1 MNLLRKLL
9 TLLVVLSTI
18 VIGVLF
24 ALQNTALVPL
34 DVLVYSFEA
43 KSVALWVLAGFAIGG
58 ILGML
63 TASGI
68 VLRLRTSRRL
78 TERQLTKARIELS
91 NLRAAGPKDGE

>member
-18 VIGVLF
+18 IIGVLF

-34 DVLVYSFEA
+34 DILVYSFEA

-68 VLRLRTSRRL
+68 VLRLRASKRMT
-78 TERQLTKARIELS
+78 TRQLTKARIELT
-91 NLRAAGPKDGE
+91 NLRAAGLKDSE